1 MQSVADAFQDD
12 LVQIHKEPGMNK
24 SRLAM
29 LVDSLASGADVF
41 TSNSLAETRDVNEM
55 DVVMGNPTH

>member
-1 MQSVADAFQDD
+1 
-12 LVQIHKEPGMNK
+12 MNK

-41 TSNSLAETRDVNEM
+41 TSNSFAESRNVNEM
-55 DVVMGNPTH
+55 DIVMNNPSR

>member
-1 MQSVADAFQDD
+1 
-12 LVQIHKEPGMNK
+12 MNK

-41 TSNSLAETRDVNEM
+41 TSNSILETDGVNEM
-55 DVVMGNPTH
+55 DAVMGNLAH

>member
-1 MQSVADAFQDD
+1 
-12 LVQIHKEPGMNK
+12 MNK

-41 TSNSLAETRDVNEM
+41 TSNSLAETRGVNEM
-55 DVVMGNPTH
+55 DVVMGNPSH

>member
-1 MQSVADAFQDD
+1 
-12 LVQIHKEPGMNK
+12 MNK

-41 TSNSLAETRDVNEM
+41 TPNLMAETGVNEM
-55 DVVMGNPTH
+55 DVVMSNPTP

>member
-1 MQSVADAFQDD
+1 
-12 LVQIHKEPGMNK
+12 MNK

-41 TSNSLAETRDVNEM
+41 TSNLSAETGGVNEM
-55 DVVMGNPTH
+55 DVVMSNPTR

>member
-1 MQSVADAFQDD
+1 
-12 LVQIHKEPGMNK
+12 MNK

-41 TSNSLAETRDVNEM
+41 TSDTTGETSGVNEM
-55 DVVMGNPTH
+55 DVVMNNLTH

>member
-1 MQSVADAFQDD
+1 
-12 LVQIHKEPGMNK
+12 MNK

-41 TSNSLAETRDVNEM
+41 TSNPLAETRDVNEM
-55 DVVMGNPTH
+55 DVVMSNPAH

>member
-1 MQSVADAFQDD
+1 MRTR
-12 LVQIHKEPGMNK
+12 LIPLLYPVQEPGMNK

-41 TSNSLAETRDVNEM
+41 TSNSLTETRGVNEM

>member
-1 MQSVADAFQDD
+1 
-12 LVQIHKEPGMNK
+12 MNK

-41 TSNSLAETRDVNEM
+41 TSDSLTETRGVNEM
-55 DVVMGNPTH
+55 DVVMGTPSH

>member
-1 MQSVADAFQDD
+1 
-12 LVQIHKEPGMNK
+12 MNK

>member
-1 MQSVADAFQDD
+1 
-12 LVQIHKEPGMNK
+12 MNK

-41 TSNSLAETRDVNEM
+41 TSDVITETHGVNEM
-55 DVVMGNPTH
+55 DVVMNNPTH